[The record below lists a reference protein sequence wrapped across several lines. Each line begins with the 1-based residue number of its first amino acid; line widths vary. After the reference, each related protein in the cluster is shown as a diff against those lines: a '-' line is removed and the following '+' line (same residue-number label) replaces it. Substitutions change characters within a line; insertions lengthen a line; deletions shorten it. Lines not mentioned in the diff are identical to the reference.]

1 MNIDYRKVILAFVA
15 AVIIAVPTASAFQN
29 RTNQIEAERQDKSR
43 LQLDIKKKESQL
55 EKLKIQTEDQR
66 KKDEAEKQKLRE
78 ENEQLQRD
86 LQAKRERKAEEA
98 RLAAA
103 KAAEPVV
110 VAAQAP
116 APQSTYVATGGGC
129 ESFRGMV
136 AQYDWDVN
144 TMMRIMNAESSCIP
158 TKHNHADNHRVC
170 LGSYGLFQIGCVH
183 GYAVAHLESPA
194 NNIAAAYSIYK
205 SQGYTAWS
213 TY

>member
-15 AVIIAVPTASAFQN
+15 AVIISVPTATAFQN
-29 RTNQIEAERQDKSR
+29 RTNQIEAERQQNSR
-43 LQLDIKKKESQL
+43 LQLDIKKKNSEL
-55 EKLKIQTEDQR
+55 EKFKIQTEEQR

-78 ENEQLQRD
+78 QNEQLQKD

-103 KAAEPVV
+103 QASKPAAVQPK
-110 VAAQAP
+110 
-116 APQSTYVATGGGC
+116 PQTSYVATGGGC
-129 ESFRGMV
+129 DSYRGMV

-170 LGSYGLFQIGCVH
+170 LGSYGLFQVGCVH
-183 GYAVAHLESPA
+183 GYSMAHLESPA
-194 NNIAAAYSIYK
+194 NNIAAAYKIFK
-205 SQGYTAWS
+205 SQGYTAWT